1 MLTTPTQTKSTQSQ
15 GTDQWTRRPGAG
27 PRLAAASVLVV
38 AMLAGGIQLGLATT
52 TVARSGTAAP
62 LHDTAALERTLE
74 GELPARQTMI
84 GMVNALRFRLLGGA
98 SDQVRLGTGGWIFLK
113 AELLPRPE
121 ASRSIRS
128 RAAAVVR
135 LQRQLAAR
143 GTRLL
148 IAVSPN
154 KTRIEAAHLRGGL
167 PEGFPVAGYAQFQN
181 LLRAAQVDTVDL
193 ASPLSAAGGE
203 RYYRTDTHW
212 NVRGAAVAA
221 RALSKTLSSWNI
233 QGSQSFVTR
242 PTAPL
247 QERPGDLLRLMG
259 LEHVPD
265 GWRPAADHERPVE
278 TTELGSSSAGLLGA
292 GDSVVLVGSSYCL
305 RGNFQGALEQALG
318 HTVVNAAREG
328 ADYAGSLREYLA
340 DPTFA
345 AAPPRVLI
353 WEIPERFL
361 APTPGPQDQLP
372 DLGPLPN

>member
-1 MLTTPTQTKSTQSQ
+1 MLTTPSQSHSTPISAN
-15 GTDQWTRRPGAG
+15 DRKPVAG
-27 PRLAAASVLVV
+27 PRRAAAAVLVT
-38 AMLAGGIQLGLATT
+38 AMLAGAVQLTLAAFS
-52 TVARSGTAAP
+52 VSASKTAVD

-74 GELPARQTMI
+74 GKIPARQVMI
-84 GMVNALRFRLLGGA
+84 GLVNALRFRLLGGA
-98 SDQVRLGTGGWIFLK
+98 SDQVRLGTEGWIYLK

-121 ASRSIRS
+121 ASVSIQT

-135 LQRQLAAR
+135 LQQQLAAR

-167 PEGFPVAGYAQFQN
+167 PAGYPVNGYQQFQT
-181 LLRAAQVDTVDL
+181 LLRAAHVDTVDL
-193 ASPLSAAGGE
+193 ATPLAAAGGE

-212 NVRGAAVAA
+212 NTRGAGLAA
-221 RALSKTLSSWNI
+221 QAIGKALSSWNI
-233 QGSQSFVTR
+233 QGGQEFVTH
-242 PTAPL
+242 PTGPE

-265 GWRPAADHERPVE
+265 GWRPPADHEIPVQ
-278 TTELGSSSAGLLGA
+278 TSELGISSAGLLGA
-292 GDSVVLVGSSYCL
+292 GDAVVLVGSSYCL
-305 RGNFQGALEQALG
+305 RGNFQGALEQALR

-340 DPTFA
+340 DPAFA
-345 AAPPRVLI
+345 EAPPSVLI

-361 APTPGPQDQLP
+361 APAPGPK
-372 DLGPLPN
+372 DLLPNLAPSP

>member
-1 MLTTPTQTKSTQSQ
+1 MLTTPTHTHSAQTS
-15 GTDQWTRRPGAG
+15 GTDPRRRNSGTGAG
-27 PRLAAASVLVV
+27 RAAASVLVV
-38 AMLAGGIQLGLATT
+38 AMLTGGIQLGLATVT
-52 TVARSGTAAP
+52 LARSGATVD
-62 LHDTAALERTLE
+62 LHDTTALERTLE
-74 GELPARQTMI
+74 GKLPARQTLI
-84 GMVNALRFRLLGGA
+84 GMVNALRFRLLGGT

-121 ASRSIRS
+121 ASHSIRT

-148 IAVSPN
+148 IAVSPD

-167 PEGFPVAGYAQFQN
+167 PEGFPVAGYAQFQH
-181 LLRAAQVDTVDL
+181 LLRAAHVDTVDL
-193 ASPLSAAGGE
+193 ATPLADAGGD

-212 NVRGAAVAA
+212 NIRGAALAA
-221 RALSKTLSSWNI
+221 QALSRMLSSWNI
-233 QGSQSFVTR
+233 QGSQRFVTR
-242 PTAPL
+242 PTGPL

-278 TTELGSSSAGLLGA
+278 TTELGADSSGLLGA

-340 DPTFA
+340 DPAFA

-361 APTPGPQDQLP
+361 APTPAAQDQLP
-372 DLGPLPN
+372 DLGP